1 MIESLAIENLRGI
14 KKLNVSGLTDVNIFI
29 GRNGAGK
36 STILEAIYLASA
48 FFSRLDPLRDK
59 SKLDYVVERRTG
71 RGSWQNNRDILWYTK
86 NTSEDV
92 TIALKFR
99 TGNTLK
105 FKVLYETPFGKIPLL
120 LEVPEEV
127 ARKAGILS
135 LSRLIYLWESELV
148 ELIGRTIQPSSYGYR
163 DYNSVVSML
172 DKEAM
177 YLRGVTFLDS
187 RLDVKSVEQRVWR
200 SLLDR
205 RLDKAVV
212 DLVREEY
219 EPGVEGITYKPSGME
234 FVLSILLPHTSVE
247 IDGLGD
253 GARMAVFYASV
264 LALLSDTG
272 VLIEDPEIH
281 QHPGGLVTLLK
292 FTLKMAKEK
301 KLQLFI
307 TTHSLELVKIARELT
322 SKYGLDLRVLYVERD
337 HETGLVDVRAMEKV
351 DLEVLE
357 KLGLDPRLL
366 HIL

>member
-1 MIESLAIENLRGI
+1 VIESLAIENLRGI
-14 KKLNVSGLTDVNIFI
+14 RRLNVDGLTDVNIFI

-36 STILEAIYLASA
+36 STILEAIYLASTL
-48 FFSRLDPLRDK
+48 FNERDLLRGE
-59 SKLDYVVERRTG
+59 SKLDYIVKRRTG
-71 RGSWQNNRDILWYTK
+71 RGSWQSSRDVLWYAK
-86 NTSEDV
+86 NTSENI

-105 FKVLYETPFGKIPLL
+105 FKVRYEPPFSKTPLL
-120 LEVPEEV
+120 LEVSEEV
-127 ARKAGILS
+127 ARKAGITLT
-135 LSRLIYLWESELV
+135 SRPMYVWRDKLV
-148 ELIGRTIQPSSYGYR
+148 EELEGRTIRILPY
-163 DYNSVVSML
+163 DYYSVVSIL
-172 DKEAM
+172 EKEAT
-177 YLRGVTFLDS
+177 YLRRVVFLNS
-187 RLDVKSVEQRVWR
+187 RLCASDVEQRVWR
-200 SLLDR
+200 RLLDR
-205 RLDKAVV
+205 RLDRVVV

-219 EPGVEGITYKPSGME
+219 EPNAEGISYKPSGDG

-253 GARMAVFYASV
+253 GARMAVFYASL

-281 QHPGGLVTLLK
+281 QHLGGLVTLLK

-337 HETGLVDVRAMEKV
+337 HETGLVDVRALERV

>member
-14 KKLNVSGLTDVNIFI
+14 RKLNVSGLTDVNIFI

-48 FFSRLDPLRDK
+48 FFSKLDPLRDR

-71 RGSWQNNRDILWYTK
+71 RGSWQRNRDILWYAK
-86 NTSEDV
+86 NTSEDI
-92 TIALKFR
+92 TIVLKFR
-99 TGNTLK
+99 TGSTLK
-105 FKVLYETPFGKIPLL
+105 FKVLYETPWGEIPLL

-127 ARKAGILS
+127 ARKAGIS
-135 LSRLIYLWESELV
+135 PPSGSVYLLEKKLV
-148 ELIGRTIQPSSYGYR
+148 ELMGRTIRILSYDYR
-163 DYNSVVSML
+163 EYDSIVSVL
-172 DKEAM
+172 EEEAM
-177 YLRGVTFLDS
+177 YLRGVAFLDS

-200 SLLDR
+200 SILDK
-205 RLDKAVV
+205 RLDKVVV
-212 DLVREEY
+212 DLIREEY
-219 EPGVEGITYKPSGME
+219 EPSVEGISYKPSGDG
-234 FVLSILLPHTSVE
+234 FVMSILLPYTSVE

-253 GARMAVFYASV
+253 GARMAVFYASI

-307 TTHSLELVKIARELT
+307 TTHSLELVKIAREIS

-351 DLEVLE
+351 DLEILE